1 MEILRRENT
10 PAKLQHIGNRLFAQ
24 LHDLEKQDGV
34 MEVRQCGGI
43 VAIELQTEE
52 QGYLAG
58 LGETLR
64 AGCRAQKNVLLRPL
78 GNIMYAMPPSCTTD
92 VEVDQIAVA
101 LLEVIEMALSIAG
114 SE

>member
-24 LHDLEKQDGV
+24 LQDLEQQDGV

-43 VAIELQTEE
+43 VAIELQTED

-64 AGCRAQKNVLLRPL
+64 AGCRAQKHVLLRPL

-92 VEVDQIAVA
+92 EEVDRIAIA
-101 LLEVIEMALSIAG
+101 LREVVTSALH
-114 SE
+114 